1 MSVALLRLHGDQR
14 VLSDSLLSVKI
25 LCRVGKMQDG
35 NVDTSQSKGNPFVLT
50 CGPCGPSPPV
60 LRATTEA
67 DVHAYGRLTPLG
79 GWAAWCQVRWRQY
92 PLRTGHHKPASPQ
105 PLSYAARSAEDLQL
119 GL

>member
-25 LCRVGKMQDG
+25 LCRIGKMQDG
-35 NVDTSQSKGNPFVLT
+35 NVDASQSKGNPFVLT

-60 LRATTEA
+60 LRATAEA

-79 GWAAWCQVRWRQY
+79 GGGSCDHMVPGQMEALPVEDRPPQASFS
-92 PLRTGHHKPASPQ
+92 PAFELCCPFS
-105 PLSYAARSAEDLQL
+105 
-119 GL
+119 